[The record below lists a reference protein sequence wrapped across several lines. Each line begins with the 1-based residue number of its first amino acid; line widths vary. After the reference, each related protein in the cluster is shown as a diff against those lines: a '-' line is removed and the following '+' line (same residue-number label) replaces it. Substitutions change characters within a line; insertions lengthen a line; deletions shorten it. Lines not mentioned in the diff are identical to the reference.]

1 LRVDEVKKPVG
12 TKLVMKKGVAIVALA
27 SAIASPA
34 MAQFRLIPKPKLSPT
49 PAAQPTP
56 TPVSQ
61 TQTQTPARTQAPRP
75 AATPAQR
82 APQSQTPA
90 VQTPRPTLAPPQ
102 VQPTPLAP
110 APLVAATPLPT
121 LSTKQIAELRQ
132 LLTDAGLSQGLR
144 RMTSTVT
151 LPNDS
156 DGMARAALDY
166 ARAVHSGRLDSSDFI
181 NDWGLR
187 PAPFDPAPGFA
198 DAVKRDRL
206 AAWIRAL
213 PPPYAGYDGL
223 EKGLVAYRAIL
234 TSGGWPKLA
243 PGPDL
248 AKGASGARVKAL
260 RKRLAVEDKQ
270 VSASGDV
277 FDQDLQD
284 AVLRAQRRYG
294 LRPTGVVST
303 GTLAALNVPVEARV
317 RQIMANMERWRWLP
331 QTLPA
336 KRIQVNIAAA
346 VMTVFEGDSPI
357 ASMKAV
363 TGRPGNETPM
373 LQSRIHSIVLNP
385 PWNVPS
391 GIAAKELWPKG
402 EAYLKAHGYRVIGTG
417 PDRRL
422 QQESGPRS
430 ALGRYKFD
438 FDNPYAVYLHDTP
451 VQSGFNSYSRLDSH
465 GCVRLEKPGPL
476 AELLL
481 KNDPEWQPEAIAA
494 QLEGTKTVRVRLAD
508 ADQVAVYLLYWT
520 AFASGDG
527 TMNFRDDPYSWDKL
541 LAEKIESRAAVS
553 VATAS

>member
-1 LRVDEVKKPVG
+1 MDEVKNSVG
-12 TKLVMKKGVAIVALA
+12 TRTVLAKGVAALA
-27 SAIASPA
+27 LAGAMASPA
-34 MAQFRLIPKPKLSPT
+34 MAQFRLIPVPKQT
-49 PAAQPTP
+49 PAATQSARAP
-56 TPVSQ
+56 
-61 TQTQTPARTQAPRP
+61 QTQTPATPPVAKPS
-75 AATPAQR
+75 ATP
-82 APQSQTPA
+82 T
-90 VQTPRPTLAPPQ
+90 PQ
-102 VQPTPLAP
+102 VQQ
-110 APLVAATPLPT
+110 VQPLPVAPPVQVVPMPV
-121 LSTKQIAELRQ
+121 LSGKQIAELRQ

-156 DGMARAALDY
+156 EGMVRAALDY

-187 PAPFDPAPGFA
+187 PAPYDPLPGFA
-198 DAVKRDRL
+198 DAVKRDRI
-206 AAWIRAL
+206 AAWIRSL

-234 TSGGWPKLA
+234 TAGGWPKLA

-248 AKGASGARVKAL
+248 GKGASGARVRAL

-284 AVLRAQRRYG
+284 AVIRAQRRYG
-294 LRPTGVVST
+294 LRPTGVVSS

-402 EAYLKAHGYRVIGTG
+402 EAYLKAHGYRIIGTG

-422 QQESGPRS
+422 QQESGPKS
-430 ALGRYKFD
+430 ALGRFKFD

-451 VQSGFNSYSRLDSH
+451 VQSGFSRYSRLDSH

-481 KNDPEWQPEAIAA
+481 KNDPNWQPDAIAA

-520 AFASGDG
+520 AFAGPDG
-527 TMNFRDDPYSWDKL
+527 SMNFRDDPYNWDKL
-541 LAEKIESRAAVS
+541 LAEKIEARAAVS
-553 VATAS
+553 AATAS

>member
-1 LRVDEVKKPVG
+1 MDETKKRFG
-12 TKLVMKKGVAIVALA
+12 EGNLARNMATAIVLA
-27 SAIASPA
+27 SMAASPA
-34 MAQFRLIPKPKLSPT
+34 AAQFRLIPAAKPQQAKPQAQP
-49 PAAQPTP
+49 PAATPTP
-56 TPVSQ
+56 TP
-61 TQTQTPARTQAPRP
+61 PP
-75 AATPAQR
+75 AAPAAQQ
-82 APQSQTPA
+82 PQA
-90 VQTPRPTLAPPQ
+90 V
-102 VQPTPLAP
+102 PTPP
-110 APLVAATPLPT
+110 IQPRQVIPLPV
-121 LSTKQIAELRQ
+121 LSSRQMAELRQ
-132 LLTDAGLSQGLR
+132 LLPEAGLAQGLR
-144 RMTSTVT
+144 RMTSTVS

-156 DGMARAALDY
+156 DGLVRAALDY

-187 PAPFDPAPGFA
+187 PAAFDPLPGFA
-198 DAVKRDRL
+198 DAVKRDRI
-206 AAWIRAL
+206 AAWVRSL

-234 TSGGWPKLA
+234 TAGGWPKLT

-248 AKGASGARVKAL
+248 GKGASGARVRAL

-270 VSASGDV
+270 VATSGDT

-331 QTLPA
+331 QELPA

-402 EAYLKAHGYRVIGTG
+402 EGYLKAHGYRIIGTG

-430 ALGRYKFD
+430 ALGRFKFD

-481 KNDPEWQPEAIAA
+481 KNDPNWQPDAIAA

-520 AFASGDG
+520 AFASSDG
-527 TMNFRDDPYSWDKL
+527 TMNFRDDPYGWDKL
-541 LAEKIESRAAVS
+541 LADKIEARAAVS
-553 VATAS
+553 AATAS

>member
-1 LRVDEVKKPVG
+1 MDEVKKLTV
-12 TKLVMKKGVAIVALA
+12 TKVALTKGVAALA
-27 SAIASPA
+27 LAGAIASPA
-34 MAQFRLIPKPKLSPT
+34 TAQFRLIPKPKPSPT
-49 PAAQPTP
+49 PVVQ
-56 TPVSQ
+56 Q
-61 TQTQTPARTQAPRP
+61 Q
-75 AATPAQR
+75 ATPASQAQGQAPAR
-82 APQSQTPA
+82 AQTPRASQAPSPA

-102 VQPTPLAP
+102 VQPTPLTP
-110 APLVAATPLPT
+110 APVVQATPLPT
-121 LSTKQIAELRQ
+121 LSGKQIAELRQ

-166 ARAVHSGRLDSSDFI
+166 ARAVHAGRLDSSDFI

-187 PAPFDPAPGFA
+187 PAAFDPAPGFA
-198 DAVKRDRL
+198 DAVRRDRL
-206 AAWIRAL
+206 AAWVRSL

-223 EKGLVAYRAIL
+223 EKGLVTYRAIL
-234 TSGGWPKLA
+234 TSGGWAKLA

-270 VSASGDV
+270 VSSTGDM

-331 QTLPA
+331 QQLPA

-346 VMTVFEGDSPI
+346 VMTMFEGDSPI

-402 EAYLKAHGYRVIGTG
+402 AGYLKAHGYRIIGTG

-430 ALGRYKFD
+430 ALGRFKFD

-494 QLEGTKTVRVRLAD
+494 QLEGTKTVRVRLAE

-520 AFASGDG
+520 AFAGADG
-527 TMNFRDDPYSWDKL
+527 SMNFRDDPYSWDKL
-541 LAEKIESRAAVS
+541 LAEKIEARAAVS
-553 VATAS
+553 AATAS